1 MLVLVEA
8 PALVEIGILPLRSGS
23 YALVTFWVL
32 GQCHFKLAKD
42 YSKGL

>member
-1 MLVLVEA
+1 MLVLIEA

-23 YALVTFWVL
+23 YALVTFWVW